1 MGELPG
7 SVAELRAA
15 AEEGRKLKY
24 LYFWGHRPKRQDVV
38 DAACLSQ
45 WWPVEFEVD
54 GVGYAT
60 AEHWMMAAKARL
72 FGDEAAVA
80 RILATRHP
88 GAAKAEG
95 RKVRGFDE
103 AVWEEHRFAAVVR
116 GNLAKF
122 GRHPG
127 LGAYLLGTGSRI
139 LVEASPVDR
148 VWGIG
153 LAATDDRA
161 QDPGAWRGL
170 NLLGFALMEVRATL
184 AARAAAAGS

>member
-54 GVGYAT
+54 GVGYVT

>member
-15 AEEGRKLKY
+15 AGEGRRLKY
-24 LYFWGHRPKRQDVV
+24 LYFWGHRPRREGVV

-80 RILATRHP
+80 RILATSHP

-103 AVWEEHRFAAVVR
+103 AVWQEHRFAAVVR

-122 GRHPG
+122 GQHPA
-127 LGAYLLGTGSRI
+127 LGAYLRGTGSRV

-153 LAATDDRA
+153 LAATDDGA
-161 QDPGAWRGL
+161 EDPGAWRGL
-170 NLLGFALMEVRATL
+170 NLLGFALMDVRATL
-184 AARAAAAGS
+184 AAQAAGTA

>member
-1 MGELPG
+1 MGE
-7 SVAELRAA
+7 
-15 AEEGRKLKY
+15 GRRLKY
-24 LYFWGHRPKRQDVV
+24 LYFWGHRAKREGVV

-54 GVGYAT
+54 GTVYVT

-72 FGDEAAVA
+72 FGDGAAEE

-103 AVWEEHRFAAVVR
+103 AQWQEHRFAAVVR

-122 GRHPG
+122 GQHPA
-127 LGAYLLGTGSRI
+127 LGAYLRGTGGRV

-153 LAATDDRA
+153 LAATDAEA

-170 NLLGFALMEVRATL
+170 NLLGFALMEVRTTL
-184 AARAAAAGS
+184 AGQAAAGGS